1 MTDDAIP
8 EADAYEQ
15 KLPLLDPDPD
25 LDLEAPR
32 IDDETPEADAL
43 EQSIPVP
50 VDDDEDRR

>member
-1 MTDDAIP
+1 MTEDAVP

-15 KLPLLDPDPD
+15 KRPVLDSDAPP
-25 LDLEAPR
+25 EAPQ

-50 VDDDEDRR
+50 VDEDEDRR

>member
-15 KLPLLDPDPD
+15 KQPPDVR
-25 LDLEAPR
+25 ETPR

-50 VDDDEDRR
+50 VDEDEDRR

>member
-15 KLPLLDPDPD
+15 KLPVREDPDVP
-25 LDLEAPR
+25 EPPR
-32 IDDETPEADAL
+32 IGDETPEADAL

-50 VDDDEDRR
+50 VDEDEDPR

>member
-1 MTDDAIP
+1 MTEDAIP

-15 KLPLLDPDPD
+15 KQPLRDPDV
-25 LDLEAPR
+25 EETPR

>member
-15 KLPLLDPDPD
+15 KQPVGDPDTP
-25 LDLEAPR
+25 EPPR
-32 IDDETPEADAL
+32 IGDETPEADAL

-50 VDDDEDRR
+50 VDEDEDPR